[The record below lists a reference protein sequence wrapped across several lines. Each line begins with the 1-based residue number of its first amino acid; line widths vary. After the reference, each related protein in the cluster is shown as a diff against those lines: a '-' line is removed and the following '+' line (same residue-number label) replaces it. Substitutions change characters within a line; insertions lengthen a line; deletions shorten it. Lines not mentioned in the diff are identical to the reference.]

1 MKVNREFLGKKEKF
15 AALGISLDGL
25 LEYTEDDT
33 REPTFEVSMFGELF
47 QDMLDTRFGR
57 GLLRSFAVLEKQVY
71 RLAPV
76 LLSTVSPLL
85 WWSGSFAGSRGVPM
99 P

>member
-57 GLLRSFAVLEKQVY
+57 GLLRSFAVLEKQVQACACLTLY
-71 RLAPV
+71 G
-76 LLSTVSPLL
+76 VSLL